1 MQCDLTRSPGA
12 HLPAVAQSSLPWT
25 VVPPGSRPG
34 GVGGVRDT
42 QAVSDHP
49 THVRG
54 SVCSFTWRR
63 VDFRPLETMSGEGPG
78 WEGMFSVD
86 SGCDLGA
93 RRILGS
99 AHASPQS
106 PWPSTLEGNM
116 APLGMDRALPPAG
129 ARGRQ
134 WVPSRPPEPLS
145 SHLLVGGNHFKRDG
159 LLLKY
164 TPQGSPG
171 AAWQL
176 RGPQPH
182 GCSHAACWPLYIL
195 FLVNQAASQSWRKCP
210 YGNRKFTGTQIQM
223 VKNLPAMQEMW
234 VQSLGWEHTP
244 GGGHG
249 SPLQH
254 PCLENPVDRGAWG
267 ATVYGVA
274 ESDTTE

>member
-1 MQCDLTRSPGA
+1 MVL
-12 HLPAVAQSSLPWT
+12 
-25 VVPPGSRPG
+25 PGSCPG
-34 GVGGVRDT
+34 RGGGVRDT
-42 QAVSDHP
+42 QVVSDRP

-54 SVCSFTWRR
+54 SVCSLTWRR

-78 WEGMFSVD
+78 WEGIFSVD

-106 PWPSTLEGNM
+106 PWPSTSEGSA
-116 APLGMDRALPPAG
+116 APLGVDLAPPPAG

-159 LLLKY
+159 FLLKH

-176 RGPQPH
+176 RGAPSPMGAHTQYA
-182 GCSHAACWPLYIL
+182 GLCTSSSWQTKPLLTLGESVLTEIT
-195 FLVNQAASQSWRKCP
+195 NSQELRSRW
-210 YGNRKFTGTQIQM
+210 
-223 VKNLPAMQEMW
+223 
-234 VQSLGWEHTP
+234 
-244 GGGHG
+244 
-249 SPLQH
+249 
-254 PCLENPVDRGAWG
+254 
-267 ATVYGVA
+267 
-274 ESDTTE
+274 

>member
-1 MQCDLTRSPGA
+1 
-12 HLPAVAQSSLPWT
+12 
-25 VVPPGSRPG
+25 
-34 GVGGVRDT
+34 
-42 QAVSDHP
+42 
-49 THVRG
+49 
-54 SVCSFTWRR
+54 
-63 VDFRPLETMSGEGPG
+63 
-78 WEGMFSVD
+78 
-86 SGCDLGA
+86 
-93 RRILGS
+93 
-99 AHASPQS
+99 
-106 PWPSTLEGNM
+106 
-116 APLGMDRALPPAG
+116 MDRALPPAG

-210 YGNRKFTGTQIQM
+210 SGNHTFTGTQIQM

-234 VQSLGWEHTP
+234 VGNIPLEEGMAAHSSILAWRIPWTEEP
-244 GGGHG
+244 GGPQSMG
-249 SPLQH
+249 LQSRTRLSDSD
-254 PCLENPVDRGAWG
+254 PI
-267 ATVYGVA
+267 TVKTSA
-274 ESDTTE
+274 SSL